1 MRKLL
6 AFSLFWAI
14 TVAYVFA
21 PSSFQRRGWLMF
33 LIGKMA
39 GSRMSALGGVIYVQ
53 AADCD
58 RANDR

>member
-1 MRKLL
+1 
-6 AFSLFWAI
+6 
-14 TVAYVFA
+14 
-21 PSSFQRRGWLMF
+21 MF